1 MKGFADFKRIA
12 VVCIPNEEELKRRL
26 EDKKEKGN
34 AYTLKE
40 STLNNL
46 QGKYLMKR
54 ILRQTKQK
62 KNI

>member
-26 EDKKEKGN
+26 ADKKEKGL

-40 STLNNL
+40 STLNTL
-46 QGKYLMKR
+46 QGKYL
-54 ILRQTKQK
+54 
-62 KNI
+62 KNKNKPKCN